1 MSMYVS
7 ASRRPPE
14 QTVTEQTVT
23 EQTVTEPTLTEQTV
37 TEHTVTEQTAAEQAT
52 GLPAWEQAVA
62 EQPVVAPRQARF
74 PLGPGWVVHLPIM
87 VADLAAAVSLAEEMA
102 AWLACVPQ
110 IDAGAIEVS
119 AEDEQAR
126 RVRVLCQRRISEQ
139 LRCWLPRKHEG
150 ACYAGE
156 RRPQRRVHN
165 DVARRWADTVDI

>member
-1 MSMYVS
+1 MDGHWGEHMSMYVS

-14 QTVTEQTVT
+14 QTVTEQTGTERTVT
-23 EQTVTEPTLTEQTV
+23 EQTLTEQTA
-37 TEHTVTEQTAAEQAT
+37 TEQAT
-52 GLPAWEQAVA
+52 AQAAPERTVA
-62 EQPVVAPRQARF
+62 EQPVVAPRQSRF

-87 VADLAAAVSLAEEMA
+87 VPDLDAAVLLAEEMA

-150 ACYAGE
+150 ACYAGQ